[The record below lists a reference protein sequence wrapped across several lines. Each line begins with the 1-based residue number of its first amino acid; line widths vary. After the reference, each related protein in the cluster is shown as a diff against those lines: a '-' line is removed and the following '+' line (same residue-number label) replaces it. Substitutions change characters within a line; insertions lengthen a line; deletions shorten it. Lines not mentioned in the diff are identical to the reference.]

1 MKRTK
6 LKKALEFTKKLLPQK
21 VEILFD
27 KIPLGCYNAAIGGVL
42 YMGNNMPAKNGNSI
56 TKEEAAV
63 KALDVIEHISDGR
76 VKIESEKTNN
86 MKEILLSDKLTE
98 EDKSK
103 YFADRAAERESNS
116 KNLEM
121 VLAVV
126 TRLTLCGIGAFYKY
140 KVHELGSR
148 QVLIAAKPVLQK
160 AA

>member
-1 MKRTK
+1 M
-6 LKKALEFTKKLLPQK
+6 ANFTKKLLPQK

-42 YMGNNMPAKNGNSI
+42 YMGNNMPAKNGNSV
-56 TKEEAAV
+56 TKEEAV
-63 KALDVIEHISDGR
+63 IKALDVIEHVSDGHM
-76 VKIESEKTNN
+76 KIESEKTDN

-98 EDKSK
+98 EDKNK
-103 YFADRAAERESNS
+103 YFADRMAERTSNS

-126 TRLTLCGIGAFYKY
+126 TVLALCGMGAFYKY
-140 KVHELGSR
+140 KVFELGSR
-148 QVLIAAKPVLQK
+148 QVSIAAKPMLQKLQK